1 MVLTEDAGEDAA
13 LNLVRTALA
22 QALEQADGR
31 LLAARIE
38 LSGVC
43 IAHDSFSQ
51 DLGAAREK
59 IRDAAISVAGPG
71 MIWTET
77 IDIATTPPT
86 AVSVMEE
93 RHDATGQL
101 IRTLQAATGTEVA
114 DAVRAYASVMLEKA
128 NPLRQVLGS
137 GHHAVTVTTDAGLGD
152 VVQRARDL
160 LLGTLDA

>member
-1 MVLTEDAGEDAA
+1 V
-13 LNLVRTALA
+13 
-22 QALEQADGR
+22 ALEQADGR
-31 LLAARIE
+31 LLATRIE
-38 LSGVC
+38 ISGAC

-71 MIWTET
+71 MIWAET
-77 IDIATTPPT
+77 IDIATRPPT
-86 AVSVMEE
+86 AIAAMEE

-101 IRTLQAATGTEVA
+101 IRALHAATGTEIA
-114 DAVRAYASVMLEKA
+114 SEVRAYAIVMLEKA

-137 GHHAVTVTTDAGLGD
+137 EHHAVTVTTDAGLVD

>member
-1 MVLTEDAGEDAA
+1 MILTEDATEDAA
-13 LNLVRTALA
+13 LNQVRTALA
-22 QALEQADGR
+22 VALEQAEGR

-38 LSGVC
+38 LSGTC

-77 IDIATTPPT
+77 IDIATRPPT
-86 AVSVMEE
+86 AVAALEE

-101 IRTLQAATGTEVA
+101 IRTLRAATGIEVA
-114 DAVRAYASVMLEKA
+114 DDVRAYASGMLEKA
-128 NPLRQVLGS
+128 NPLRQVLG
-137 GHHAVTVTTDAGLGD
+137 GEHHAVSVATDSGLVD